1 MTTIEMLVVLIEMMC
16 VVIVVAYLLTRTALF
31 REVLKGK
38 VTWRSGIILTVL
50 FGLVSIFGT
59 YSGLDI
65 LGAKVNVR
73 DLGPMI
79 AGLVAGPFVGIG
91 AGLIGGLQ
99 RLTMG
104 GVTAVPCSIATIVAG
119 LLGGIIYLANRRR
132 FVGVKGAVLF
142 AIFMES
148 LHMLIN
154 LIMVTPWDTAWAIV
168 SSIGVPIIFA
178 NALGMAVFS
187 FIIANYM
194 KEEATKEDRDRLTGE
209 LEREKA
215 ELALAQEIQKSM
227 LPRAVPSIPGYS
239 IYASSRPAKEVGGD
253 FYDFPPVVGEET
265 AALIADVS
273 GKGMAAA
280 IYMAVSRTVL
290 KAVASI
296 SDGPDTLLRSAN
308 RILSEDSDSGMFVT
322 VFAIFLH
329 RDGGFRFANAGHNPP
344 VLVRAD
350 GSREIMSEGG
360 VAMGVDPD
368 AAPITGISHLGPGDL
383 MLLYTDGATEAMN
396 AAGEEFGEARLVEA
410 ASSDSGL
417 SAEGSLLRV
426 LAAIDAFVGGAPQY
440 DDITLMVIRRDP

>member
-1 MTTIEMLVVLIEMMC
+1 MTTIEMLVVLIEMIC

-38 VTWRSGIILTVL
+38 VTWRSGIILAVL
-50 FGLVSIFGT
+50 FGLLSIFGT

-79 AGLVAGPFVGIG
+79 AGLLAGPFVGIA

-99 RLTMG
+99 RLSMG
-104 GVTAVPCSIATIVAG
+104 GVTAVPCSIATIIAG
-119 LLGGIIYLANRRR
+119 LLGGLIYLSNRRR
-132 FVGVKGAVLF
+132 FIGVKGAVLF

-154 LIMVTPWDTAWAIV
+154 LIIVQPWQTAWAIV

-178 NALGMAVFS
+178 NALGMAVFA
-187 FIIANYM
+187 FIISNYM
-194 KEEATKEDRDRLTGE
+194 KEESTKEDRDRLTHE

-215 ELALAQEIQKSM
+215 ELSLAQEIQKSM
-227 LPRAVPSIPGYS
+227 LPRTVPAVPGYTIS
-239 IYASSRPAKEVGGD
+239 ASSRPAKEVGGD

-290 KAVASI
+290 KSVASI
-296 SDGPDTLLRSAN
+296 SDGPDSLLRSAN

-322 VFAIFLH
+322 VFGVYLKE
-329 RDGGFRFANAGHNPP
+329 DGNFRFANAGHNPP
-344 VLVRAD
+344 VIIRAD
-350 GSREIMSEGG
+350 GSQEIMPEGG
-360 VAMGVDPD
+360 VAMGVDED
-368 AAPITGISHLGPGDL
+368 AAPIAGSSSLGPGDL
-383 MLLYTDGATEAMN
+383 LILYTDGATEAMN
-396 AAGEEFGEARLVEA
+396 AAGEEFGEARLIEA
-410 ASSDSGL
+410 AASGNR
-417 SAEGSLLRV
+417 SLEDPMPRV
-426 LAAIDAFVGGAPQY
+426 LAAIDAFVGPAPQY
-440 DDITLMVIRRDP
+440 DDITLMVIRRNM

>member
-1 MTTIEMLVVLIEMMC
+1 MTTIEMLVVLIEMIC

-38 VTWRSGIILTVL
+38 VTLRSGIILAIL
-50 FGLVSIFGT
+50 FGLLSIFGT

-79 AGLVAGPFVGIG
+79 AGLLAGPFVGIA

-104 GVTAVPCSIATIVAG
+104 GVTAVPCSIATIIAG

-132 FVGVKGAVLF
+132 FIGVKGAVLF

-154 LIMVTPWDTAWAIV
+154 LIIVQPWQTAWAIV

-178 NALGMAVFS
+178 NALGMAVFA
-187 FIIANYM
+187 FIISNYM
-194 KEEATKEDRDRLTGE
+194 KEEATKEDRDRLTSE

-215 ELALAQEIQKSM
+215 ELSLAQEIQKSM
-227 LPRAVPSIPGYS
+227 LPRMVPSVPGYTIS
-239 IYASSRPAKEVGGD
+239 ASSRPAKEVGGD
-253 FYDFPPVVGEET
+253 FYDFPPVMGEEA

-290 KAVASI
+290 KSVASV
-296 SDGPDTLLRSAN
+296 SDGPDALLRSAN

-322 VFAIFLH
+322 VFGVFLKG
-329 RDGGFRFANAGHNPP
+329 DGHFRFANAGHNPP
-344 VLVRAD
+344 VIIRAD
-350 GSREIMSEGG
+350 GTNEILPEGG
-360 VAMGVDPD
+360 VAMGVDGD
-368 AAPITGISHLGPGDL
+368 AAPITGSSRLGPGDL
-383 MLLYTDGATEAMN
+383 LILYTDGATEAMN
-396 AAGEEFGEARLVEA
+396 VAGEEFGEARLIEA
-410 ASSDSGL
+410 ATSGNL
-417 SAEGSLLRV
+417 SLEDPMPRV
-426 LAAIDAFVGGAPQY
+426 LASIDAFVGQAPQY
-440 DDITLMVIRRDP
+440 DDITLMVIRRDL